1 VWFFQK
7 LSTNRKLNEV
17 LEELELV
24 KRTVQ
29 QLQQEWDATSMR
41 VSKVLRRL
49 ARGEQATDENIR
61 GVADELDQRQIPL
74 TTVTPSGSRLAKIR
88 EQLAAR
94 GKGSE

>member
-1 VWFFQK
+1 MGLFRHF
-7 LSTNRKLNEV
+7 STKHKLNEV

-49 ARGEQATDENIR
+49 ARTEQAVEGSAHDA
-61 GVADELDQRQIPL
+61 ADEALQRQIPL
-74 TTVTPSGSRLAKIR
+74 TTVAPSGSRLAKIR